1 MAAASVPRDVTSY
14 GIGLAAP
21 LALFFLVFFV
31 APLVQLFVLS
41 LHNDTAGVVW
51 GIGQY
56 VHFLTDPFSL
66 SVLGSTLL
74 LGAEVTAL
82 CLVLG
87 FPIAWLY
94 HRVGSRAQTVIILIV
109 LLPLLTS
116 VVVRT
121 FAWIVILGRQG
132 IINSTLLSIG
142 AIDTP
147 IRLLY
152 TQVGVVL
159 ALAQVQMP
167 LMTLP
172 LITALG
178 RIDMNLE
185 DASCSLGAGSWRTF
199 WRVVLPL
206 VAARRDRRLHAH
218 LRCRHHGLHHAVPRR
233 RRANALHADVSLP
246 AGLDTA
252 ELAVCLRDL
261 DHLSSRG
268 SRRRDRVRHARPAVA
283 RIWWSLTDGRTE
295 TNMGGHQLRS
305 RHDGDRADRTDRH
318 HRAVARR
325 PDRLVHQRILAQIPA
340 ARLFGAVVR
349 RIVECVAIAFCR
361 QATVSSLP
369 RGRLDCRSC
378 SVLPPRWPLHAR
390 RSFRHACW
398 TRCSCRR
405 WCFRPSPSAC
415 PR

>member
-14 GIGLAAP
+14 GMGLAAP

-142 AIDTP
+142 AVDTP

-199 WRVVLPL
+199 WRVILPL
-206 VAARRDRRLHAH
+206 ALPGVIAGCTLTYAAAIT
-218 LRCRHHGLHHAVPRR
+218 AFITQ
-233 RRANALHADVSLP
+233 SLIGGGQMLFMP
-246 AGLDTA
+246 MYLYQQASTLQNWPFA
-252 ELAVCLRDL
+252 SAISIIFLLAVLAVVTVFGMLGRL
-261 DHLSSRG
+261 SRG
-268 SRRRDRVRHARPAVA
+268 Y
-283 RIWWSLTDGRTE
+283 
-295 TNMGGHQLRS
+295 GG
-305 RHDGDRADRTDRH
+305 A
-318 HRAVARR
+318 
-325 PDRLVHQRILAQIPA
+325 
-340 ARLFGAVVR
+340 
-349 RIVECVAIAFCR
+349 
-361 QATVSSLP
+361 
-369 RGRLDCRSC
+369 
-378 SVLPPRWPLHAR
+378 
-390 RSFRHACW
+390 
-398 TRCSCRR
+398 
-405 WCFRPSPSAC
+405 
-415 PR
+415 

>member
-94 HRVGSRAQTVIILIV
+94 HRVGSRAQTLIILIV

-152 TQVGVVL
+152 TQVGVVF

-206 VAARRDRRLHAH
+206 ALPGVIAGCTLTYAAAIT
-218 LRCRHHGLHHAVPRR
+218 AFITQ
-233 RRANALHADVSLP
+233 SLIGGGQMLFMP
-246 AGLDTA
+246 MYLYQQASTLQNWPFA
-252 ELAVCLRDL
+252 SAISIIFLLAVLAVVTVFGMLGRL
-261 DHLSSRG
+261 SRG
-268 SRRRDRVRHARPAVA
+268 Y
-283 RIWWSLTDGRTE
+283 
-295 TNMGGHQLRS
+295 GG
-305 RHDGDRADRTDRH
+305 A
-318 HRAVARR
+318 
-325 PDRLVHQRILAQIPA
+325 
-340 ARLFGAVVR
+340 
-349 RIVECVAIAFCR
+349 
-361 QATVSSLP
+361 
-369 RGRLDCRSC
+369 
-378 SVLPPRWPLHAR
+378 
-390 RSFRHACW
+390 
-398 TRCSCRR
+398 
-405 WCFRPSPSAC
+405 
-415 PR
+415 

>member
-94 HRVGSRAQTVIILIV
+94 HRVGSRTQTLIILIV

-206 VAARRDRRLHAH
+206 ALPGVIAGCTLTYAAAIT
-218 LRCRHHGLHHAVPRR
+218 AFITQ
-233 RRANALHADVSLP
+233 SLVGGGQMLFMP
-246 AGLDTA
+246 MYLYQQASTLQNWPFA
-252 ELAVCLRDL
+252 SAISIIFLLAVLAVVTVFGMLGRL
-261 DHLSSRG
+261 SRG
-268 SRRRDRVRHARPAVA
+268 Y
-283 RIWWSLTDGRTE
+283 
-295 TNMGGHQLRS
+295 GG
-305 RHDGDRADRTDRH
+305 A
-318 HRAVARR
+318 
-325 PDRLVHQRILAQIPA
+325 
-340 ARLFGAVVR
+340 
-349 RIVECVAIAFCR
+349 
-361 QATVSSLP
+361 
-369 RGRLDCRSC
+369 
-378 SVLPPRWPLHAR
+378 
-390 RSFRHACW
+390 
-398 TRCSCRR
+398 
-405 WCFRPSPSAC
+405 
-415 PR
+415 

>member
-41 LHNDTAGVVW
+41 LHNDAAGVVW

-56 VHFLTDPFSL
+56 LHFLTDPFSL

-94 HRVGSRAQTVIILIV
+94 HRVGSRAQTLIILIV

-147 IRLLY
+147 MRLLY

-199 WRVVLPL
+199 WKVVLPL
-206 VAARRDRRLHAH
+206 
-218 LRCRHHGLHHAVPRR
+218 
-233 RRANALHADVSLP
+233 SLP
-246 AGLDTA
+246 GVIAGCTLTYAAAITA
-252 ELAVCLRDL
+252 FITQSLVGGGQMLFMPMYLYQQASTLQNWPFAAAISIIFLLAVLAVVTVFGMLGRL
-261 DHLSSRG
+261 SRG
-268 SRRRDRVRHARPAVA
+268 Y
-283 RIWWSLTDGRTE
+283 
-295 TNMGGHQLRS
+295 GG
-305 RHDGDRADRTDRH
+305 A
-318 HRAVARR
+318 
-325 PDRLVHQRILAQIPA
+325 
-340 ARLFGAVVR
+340 
-349 RIVECVAIAFCR
+349 
-361 QATVSSLP
+361 
-369 RGRLDCRSC
+369 
-378 SVLPPRWPLHAR
+378 
-390 RSFRHACW
+390 
-398 TRCSCRR
+398 
-405 WCFRPSPSAC
+405 
-415 PR
+415 

>member
-1 MAAASVPRDVTSY
+1 MAAASVPREVTSY

-94 HRVGSRAQTVIILIV
+94 HRVGSSAQTVIILIV

-147 IRLLY
+147 VRLLY

-206 VAARRDRRLHAH
+206 
-218 LRCRHHGLHHAVPRR
+218 
-233 RRANALHADVSLP
+233 SLP
-246 AGLDTA
+246 GVIAGCTLTYAAAITA
-252 ELAVCLRDL
+252 FITQSLVGGGQMLFMPMYLYQQASTLQNWPFASAISIIFLLAVLAVVTVFGMLGRL
-261 DHLSSRG
+261 SRG
-268 SRRRDRVRHARPAVA
+268 Y
-283 RIWWSLTDGRTE
+283 
-295 TNMGGHQLRS
+295 GG
-305 RHDGDRADRTDRH
+305 A
-318 HRAVARR
+318 
-325 PDRLVHQRILAQIPA
+325 
-340 ARLFGAVVR
+340 
-349 RIVECVAIAFCR
+349 
-361 QATVSSLP
+361 
-369 RGRLDCRSC
+369 
-378 SVLPPRWPLHAR
+378 
-390 RSFRHACW
+390 
-398 TRCSCRR
+398 
-405 WCFRPSPSAC
+405 
-415 PR
+415 

>member
-94 HRVGSRAQTVIILIV
+94 HRVGSRAQTLIILIV

-147 IRLLY
+147 MRLLY

-206 VAARRDRRLHAH
+206 ALPGVIAGCTLTYAAAIT
-218 LRCRHHGLHHAVPRR
+218 AFITQ
-233 RRANALHADVSLP
+233 SLVGGGQMLFMP
-246 AGLDTA
+246 MYLYQQASTLQNWPFA
-252 ELAVCLRDL
+252 SAISIIFLLAVLAVVTVFGMLGRL
-261 DHLSSRG
+261 SRG
-268 SRRRDRVRHARPAVA
+268 Y
-283 RIWWSLTDGRTE
+283 
-295 TNMGGHQLRS
+295 GG
-305 RHDGDRADRTDRH
+305 A
-318 HRAVARR
+318 
-325 PDRLVHQRILAQIPA
+325 
-340 ARLFGAVVR
+340 
-349 RIVECVAIAFCR
+349 
-361 QATVSSLP
+361 
-369 RGRLDCRSC
+369 
-378 SVLPPRWPLHAR
+378 
-390 RSFRHACW
+390 
-398 TRCSCRR
+398 
-405 WCFRPSPSAC
+405 
-415 PR
+415 

>member
-14 GIGLAAP
+14 SIGLAAP
-21 LALFFLVFFV
+21 LTLFFLVFFV

-94 HRVGSRAQTVIILIV
+94 HRVGSRAQTLIILIV

-142 AIDTP
+142 MTDAP

-152 TQVGVVL
+152 TQFGVVL

-199 WRVVLPL
+199 WKVVLPL
-206 VAARRDRRLHAH
+206 
-218 LRCRHHGLHHAVPRR
+218 
-233 RRANALHADVSLP
+233 SLP
-246 AGLDTA
+246 GVIAGCTLTYAAAITA
-252 ELAVCLRDL
+252 FITQSLIGGGQMLFMPMYLYQQASTLQNWPFASAISIIFLLAVLAVVTVFGMLGRL
-261 DHLSSRG
+261 SRG
-268 SRRRDRVRHARPAVA
+268 Y
-283 RIWWSLTDGRTE
+283 
-295 TNMGGHQLRS
+295 GG
-305 RHDGDRADRTDRH
+305 A
-318 HRAVARR
+318 
-325 PDRLVHQRILAQIPA
+325 
-340 ARLFGAVVR
+340 
-349 RIVECVAIAFCR
+349 
-361 QATVSSLP
+361 
-369 RGRLDCRSC
+369 
-378 SVLPPRWPLHAR
+378 
-390 RSFRHACW
+390 
-398 TRCSCRR
+398 
-405 WCFRPSPSAC
+405 
-415 PR
+415 

>member
-94 HRVGSRAQTVIILIV
+94 HRVGSRAQTLIILIV

-147 IRLLY
+147 MRLLY
-152 TQVGVVL
+152 TQIGVVV

-206 VAARRDRRLHAH
+206 
-218 LRCRHHGLHHAVPRR
+218 
-233 RRANALHADVSLP
+233 SLP
-246 AGLDTA
+246 GVIAGCTLTYAAAITA
-252 ELAVCLRDL
+252 FITQSLVGGGQMLFMPMYLYQQASTLQNWPFASAISIIFLLAVLAVVTVFGMLGR
-261 DHLSSRG
+261 LSSG
-268 SRRRDRVRHARPAVA
+268 YGEA
-283 RIWWSLTDGRTE
+283 
-295 TNMGGHQLRS
+295 
-305 RHDGDRADRTDRH
+305 
-318 HRAVARR
+318 
-325 PDRLVHQRILAQIPA
+325 
-340 ARLFGAVVR
+340 
-349 RIVECVAIAFCR
+349 
-361 QATVSSLP
+361 
-369 RGRLDCRSC
+369 
-378 SVLPPRWPLHAR
+378 
-390 RSFRHACW
+390 
-398 TRCSCRR
+398 
-405 WCFRPSPSAC
+405 
-415 PR
+415 

>member
-74 LGAEVTAL
+74 LGAEVTSL

-94 HRVGSRAQTVIILIV
+94 HRVGSRAQTLIILIV

-152 TQVGVVL
+152 TQVGVVF

-206 VAARRDRRLHAH
+206 ALPGVIAGCTLTYAAAIT
-218 LRCRHHGLHHAVPRR
+218 AFITQ
-233 RRANALHADVSLP
+233 SLVGGGQMLFMP
-246 AGLDTA
+246 MYLYQQASTLQNWPFA
-252 ELAVCLRDL
+252 SAISIIFLLAVLAVVTVFGMLGRL
-261 DHLSSRG
+261 SRG
-268 SRRRDRVRHARPAVA
+268 Y
-283 RIWWSLTDGRTE
+283 
-295 TNMGGHQLRS
+295 GG
-305 RHDGDRADRTDRH
+305 A
-318 HRAVARR
+318 
-325 PDRLVHQRILAQIPA
+325 
-340 ARLFGAVVR
+340 
-349 RIVECVAIAFCR
+349 
-361 QATVSSLP
+361 
-369 RGRLDCRSC
+369 
-378 SVLPPRWPLHAR
+378 
-390 RSFRHACW
+390 
-398 TRCSCRR
+398 
-405 WCFRPSPSAC
+405 
-415 PR
+415 

>member
-1 MAAASVPRDVTSY
+1 MASASVPRDVTSY

-41 LHNDTAGVVW
+41 LHNDAAGVVW

-94 HRVGSRAQTVIILIV
+94 HRVGSRAQTLIILIV

-206 VAARRDRRLHAH
+206 ALPGVIAGCTLTYAAAIT
-218 LRCRHHGLHHAVPRR
+218 AFITQ
-233 RRANALHADVSLP
+233 SLVGGGQMLFMP
-246 AGLDTA
+246 MYLYQQASTLQNWPFA
-252 ELAVCLRDL
+252 SAISIIFLLAVLAVVTVFGMLGRL
-261 DHLSSRG
+261 SRG
-268 SRRRDRVRHARPAVA
+268 Y
-283 RIWWSLTDGRTE
+283 
-295 TNMGGHQLRS
+295 GG
-305 RHDGDRADRTDRH
+305 A
-318 HRAVARR
+318 
-325 PDRLVHQRILAQIPA
+325 
-340 ARLFGAVVR
+340 
-349 RIVECVAIAFCR
+349 
-361 QATVSSLP
+361 
-369 RGRLDCRSC
+369 
-378 SVLPPRWPLHAR
+378 
-390 RSFRHACW
+390 
-398 TRCSCRR
+398 
-405 WCFRPSPSAC
+405 
-415 PR
+415 

>member
-1 MAAASVPRDVTSY
+1 MAAASEPRDVTSY

-94 HRVGSRAQTVIILIV
+94 HRVGSSAQTVIILIV

-147 IRLLY
+147 VRLLY

-199 WRVVLPL
+199 WRVILPL
-206 VAARRDRRLHAH
+206 
-218 LRCRHHGLHHAVPRR
+218 
-233 RRANALHADVSLP
+233 SLP
-246 AGLDTA
+246 GVIAGCTLTYAAAITA
-252 ELAVCLRDL
+252 FITQSLVGGGQMLFMPMYLYQQASTLQNWPFASAISIIFLLAVLAVVTVFGMLGRL
-261 DHLSSRG
+261 SRG
-268 SRRRDRVRHARPAVA
+268 Y
-283 RIWWSLTDGRTE
+283 
-295 TNMGGHQLRS
+295 GG
-305 RHDGDRADRTDRH
+305 A
-318 HRAVARR
+318 
-325 PDRLVHQRILAQIPA
+325 
-340 ARLFGAVVR
+340 
-349 RIVECVAIAFCR
+349 
-361 QATVSSLP
+361 
-369 RGRLDCRSC
+369 
-378 SVLPPRWPLHAR
+378 
-390 RSFRHACW
+390 
-398 TRCSCRR
+398 
-405 WCFRPSPSAC
+405 
-415 PR
+415 

>member
-94 HRVGSRAQTVIILIV
+94 HRVGSRIQTLIILIV
-109 LLPLLTS
+109 LLPLLSS

-147 IRLLY
+147 MRLLY

-206 VAARRDRRLHAH
+206 
-218 LRCRHHGLHHAVPRR
+218 
-233 RRANALHADVSLP
+233 SLP
-246 AGLDTA
+246 GIIAGCTLTYAAAITA
-252 ELAVCLRDL
+252 FITQSLVGGGQMLFMPMYLYQQASTLQNWPFASAISIIFLLAVLAVVTVFGMLGRL
-261 DHLSSRG
+261 SRG
-268 SRRRDRVRHARPAVA
+268 Y
-283 RIWWSLTDGRTE
+283 
-295 TNMGGHQLRS
+295 GG
-305 RHDGDRADRTDRH
+305 A
-318 HRAVARR
+318 
-325 PDRLVHQRILAQIPA
+325 
-340 ARLFGAVVR
+340 
-349 RIVECVAIAFCR
+349 
-361 QATVSSLP
+361 
-369 RGRLDCRSC
+369 
-378 SVLPPRWPLHAR
+378 
-390 RSFRHACW
+390 
-398 TRCSCRR
+398 
-405 WCFRPSPSAC
+405 
-415 PR
+415 

>member
-1 MAAASVPRDVTSY
+1 MATASVPRDVTSY

-74 LGAEVTAL
+74 LGAQVTAL

-94 HRVGSRAQTVIILIV
+94 HRVGSRAQTLIILIV

-206 VAARRDRRLHAH
+206 
-218 LRCRHHGLHHAVPRR
+218 
-233 RRANALHADVSLP
+233 SLP
-246 AGLDTA
+246 GVIAGCTLTYAAAITA
-252 ELAVCLRDL
+252 FITQSLVGGGQMLFMPMYLYQQASTLQNWPFASAISIIFLLAVLAVVTVFGMLGRL
-261 DHLSSRG
+261 SRG
-268 SRRRDRVRHARPAVA
+268 Y
-283 RIWWSLTDGRTE
+283 
-295 TNMGGHQLRS
+295 GG
-305 RHDGDRADRTDRH
+305 A
-318 HRAVARR
+318 
-325 PDRLVHQRILAQIPA
+325 
-340 ARLFGAVVR
+340 
-349 RIVECVAIAFCR
+349 
-361 QATVSSLP
+361 
-369 RGRLDCRSC
+369 
-378 SVLPPRWPLHAR
+378 
-390 RSFRHACW
+390 
-398 TRCSCRR
+398 
-405 WCFRPSPSAC
+405 
-415 PR
+415 

>member
-94 HRVGSRAQTVIILIV
+94 HRVGSRAQTLIILIV

-199 WRVVLPL
+199 RRVVLPL
-206 VAARRDRRLHAH
+206 
-218 LRCRHHGLHHAVPRR
+218 
-233 RRANALHADVSLP
+233 SLP
-246 AGLDTA
+246 GIIAGCTLTYAAAITA
-252 ELAVCLRDL
+252 FITQSLVGGGQMLFMPMYLYQQASTLQNWPFASAISIIFLLAVLAVVTVFGMLGRL
-261 DHLSSRG
+261 SRG
-268 SRRRDRVRHARPAVA
+268 Y
-283 RIWWSLTDGRTE
+283 
-295 TNMGGHQLRS
+295 GG
-305 RHDGDRADRTDRH
+305 A
-318 HRAVARR
+318 
-325 PDRLVHQRILAQIPA
+325 
-340 ARLFGAVVR
+340 
-349 RIVECVAIAFCR
+349 
-361 QATVSSLP
+361 
-369 RGRLDCRSC
+369 
-378 SVLPPRWPLHAR
+378 
-390 RSFRHACW
+390 
-398 TRCSCRR
+398 
-405 WCFRPSPSAC
+405 
-415 PR
+415 

>member
-142 AIDTP
+142 AVDTP

-206 VAARRDRRLHAH
+206 ALPGVIAGCTLTYAAAIT
-218 LRCRHHGLHHAVPRR
+218 AFITQ
-233 RRANALHADVSLP
+233 SLIGGGQMLFMP
-246 AGLDTA
+246 MYLYQQASTLQNWPFA
-252 ELAVCLRDL
+252 SAISIIFLLAVLAVVTVFGMLGRL
-261 DHLSSRG
+261 SRG
-268 SRRRDRVRHARPAVA
+268 Y
-283 RIWWSLTDGRTE
+283 
-295 TNMGGHQLRS
+295 GG
-305 RHDGDRADRTDRH
+305 A
-318 HRAVARR
+318 
-325 PDRLVHQRILAQIPA
+325 
-340 ARLFGAVVR
+340 
-349 RIVECVAIAFCR
+349 
-361 QATVSSLP
+361 
-369 RGRLDCRSC
+369 
-378 SVLPPRWPLHAR
+378 
-390 RSFRHACW
+390 
-398 TRCSCRR
+398 
-405 WCFRPSPSAC
+405 
-415 PR
+415 

>member
-1 MAAASVPRDVTSY
+1 MAAVSVPRDVTSY

-21 LALFFLVFFV
+21 LALFFLLFFV

-94 HRVGSRAQTVIILIV
+94 HRVGSRAQTLIILIV

-199 WRVVLPL
+199 RRVVLPL
-206 VAARRDRRLHAH
+206 
-218 LRCRHHGLHHAVPRR
+218 
-233 RRANALHADVSLP
+233 SLP
-246 AGLDTA
+246 GVIAGCTLTYAAAITA
-252 ELAVCLRDL
+252 FITQSLVGGGQMLFMPMYLYQQASTLQNWPFASAISIIFLIAVLAVVTVFGMLGRL
-261 DHLSSRG
+261 SRG
-268 SRRRDRVRHARPAVA
+268 Y
-283 RIWWSLTDGRTE
+283 
-295 TNMGGHQLRS
+295 GG
-305 RHDGDRADRTDRH
+305 A
-318 HRAVARR
+318 
-325 PDRLVHQRILAQIPA
+325 
-340 ARLFGAVVR
+340 
-349 RIVECVAIAFCR
+349 
-361 QATVSSLP
+361 
-369 RGRLDCRSC
+369 
-378 SVLPPRWPLHAR
+378 
-390 RSFRHACW
+390 
-398 TRCSCRR
+398 
-405 WCFRPSPSAC
+405 
-415 PR
+415 

>member
-94 HRVGSRAQTVIILIV
+94 HRVGSRVQTLIILIV

-206 VAARRDRRLHAH
+206 ALPGVIAGCTLTYAAAIT
-218 LRCRHHGLHHAVPRR
+218 AFITQ
-233 RRANALHADVSLP
+233 SLVGGGQMLFMP
-246 AGLDTA
+246 MYLYQQASTLQNWPFA
-252 ELAVCLRDL
+252 SAISIIFLLAVLAVVTVFGTLGRL
-261 DHLSSRG
+261 SRG
-268 SRRRDRVRHARPAVA
+268 Y
-283 RIWWSLTDGRTE
+283 
-295 TNMGGHQLRS
+295 GG
-305 RHDGDRADRTDRH
+305 A
-318 HRAVARR
+318 
-325 PDRLVHQRILAQIPA
+325 
-340 ARLFGAVVR
+340 
-349 RIVECVAIAFCR
+349 
-361 QATVSSLP
+361 
-369 RGRLDCRSC
+369 
-378 SVLPPRWPLHAR
+378 
-390 RSFRHACW
+390 
-398 TRCSCRR
+398 
-405 WCFRPSPSAC
+405 
-415 PR
+415 

>member
-1 MAAASVPRDVTSY
+1 MAAAAVPRDVTSY

-74 LGAEVTAL
+74 LGVEVTAL

-94 HRVGSRAQTVIILIV
+94 HRVGSRTQTLIILII

-142 AIDTP
+142 AVDTP
-147 IRLLY
+147 MRLLY

-206 VAARRDRRLHAH
+206 
-218 LRCRHHGLHHAVPRR
+218 
-233 RRANALHADVSLP
+233 SLP
-246 AGLDTA
+246 GIIAGCTLTYAAAITA
-252 ELAVCLRDL
+252 FITQSLVGGGQMLFMPMYLYQQASTLQNWPFASAISIIFLLAVLAVVTAFGMLGRL
-261 DHLSSRG
+261 SRG
-268 SRRRDRVRHARPAVA
+268 Y
-283 RIWWSLTDGRTE
+283 
-295 TNMGGHQLRS
+295 GG
-305 RHDGDRADRTDRH
+305 A
-318 HRAVARR
+318 
-325 PDRLVHQRILAQIPA
+325 
-340 ARLFGAVVR
+340 
-349 RIVECVAIAFCR
+349 
-361 QATVSSLP
+361 
-369 RGRLDCRSC
+369 
-378 SVLPPRWPLHAR
+378 
-390 RSFRHACW
+390 
-398 TRCSCRR
+398 
-405 WCFRPSPSAC
+405 
-415 PR
+415 

>member
-1 MAAASVPRDVTSY
+1 MAVASVPRDVTSY

-41 LHNDTAGVVW
+41 LHNDTAGTVW

-56 VHFLTDPFSL
+56 VHFLSDPFSL

-94 HRVGSRAQTVIILIV
+94 HRVGSRAQTLIILIV

-142 AIDTP
+142 AVDTP

-152 TQVGVVL
+152 TQVGVVV

-199 WRVVLPL
+199 WRVILPL
-206 VAARRDRRLHAH
+206 
-218 LRCRHHGLHHAVPRR
+218 
-233 RRANALHADVSLP
+233 SLP
-246 AGLDTA
+246 GVIAGCTLTYAAAITA
-252 ELAVCLRDL
+252 FITQSLVGGGQMLFMPMYLYQQASTLQNWPFASAISIIFLLAVLAVVTVFGMLGRL
-261 DHLSSRG
+261 SRG
-268 SRRRDRVRHARPAVA
+268 Y
-283 RIWWSLTDGRTE
+283 
-295 TNMGGHQLRS
+295 GG
-305 RHDGDRADRTDRH
+305 A
-318 HRAVARR
+318 
-325 PDRLVHQRILAQIPA
+325 
-340 ARLFGAVVR
+340 
-349 RIVECVAIAFCR
+349 
-361 QATVSSLP
+361 
-369 RGRLDCRSC
+369 
-378 SVLPPRWPLHAR
+378 
-390 RSFRHACW
+390 
-398 TRCSCRR
+398 
-405 WCFRPSPSAC
+405 
-415 PR
+415 

>member
-1 MAAASVPRDVTSY
+1 MAAATVPRDVTSY

-21 LALFFLVFFV
+21 LALFFLLFFV

-94 HRVGSRAQTVIILIV
+94 HRVGSRAQTLIILIV

-206 VAARRDRRLHAH
+206 
-218 LRCRHHGLHHAVPRR
+218 
-233 RRANALHADVSLP
+233 SLP
-246 AGLDTA
+246 GVIAGCTLTYAAAITA
-252 ELAVCLRDL
+252 FITQSLVGGGQMLFMPMYLYQQASTLQNWPFASAISIIFLTAVLAVVTVFGMLGRL
-261 DHLSSRG
+261 SRG
-268 SRRRDRVRHARPAVA
+268 Y
-283 RIWWSLTDGRTE
+283 
-295 TNMGGHQLRS
+295 GG
-305 RHDGDRADRTDRH
+305 A
-318 HRAVARR
+318 
-325 PDRLVHQRILAQIPA
+325 
-340 ARLFGAVVR
+340 
-349 RIVECVAIAFCR
+349 
-361 QATVSSLP
+361 
-369 RGRLDCRSC
+369 
-378 SVLPPRWPLHAR
+378 
-390 RSFRHACW
+390 
-398 TRCSCRR
+398 
-405 WCFRPSPSAC
+405 
-415 PR
+415 